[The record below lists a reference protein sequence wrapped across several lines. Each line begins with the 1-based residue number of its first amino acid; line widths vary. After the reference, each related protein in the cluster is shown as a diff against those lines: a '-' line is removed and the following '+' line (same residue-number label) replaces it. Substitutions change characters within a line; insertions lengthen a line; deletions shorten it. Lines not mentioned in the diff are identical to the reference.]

1 VGLPELIRY
10 WHAGCKFWA
19 ATLGVCSSQVK
30 DLGIWIVA
38 RDVSHDRDGLILH
51 ELDSIPR
58 KWWRNPRFRPTF
70 MTQWQLVATAPFNRD
85 LEVCVIDKQGE
96 HLLAYPCRQTASG
109 WTEAS
114 TGFWIHI
121 DPTHWREW
129 NAEFLDS
136 NMMCGPKAEQGLD
149 LSYSSDHTVERWQ
162 RFGTHRSRMD
172 Y

>member
-38 RDVSHDRDGLILH
+38 RDV
-51 ELDSIPR
+51 
-58 KWWRNPRFRPTF
+58 
-70 MTQWQLVATAPFNRD
+70 
-85 LEVCVIDKQGE
+85 
-96 HLLAYPCRQTASG
+96 
-109 WTEAS
+109 
-114 TGFWIHI
+114 
-121 DPTHWREW
+121 
-129 NAEFLDS
+129 
-136 NMMCGPKAEQGLD
+136 
-149 LSYSSDHTVERWQ
+149 ERWQ